1 MKIFFHFSV
10 IGFSNTYLIGND
22 HGDAILIDPGHMD
35 IQLLDLIESNHY
47 YIRHILITHRHESH
61 TKGIGTLLKIYDA
74 DIYAYSAFG
83 FSDFSIHP
91 IPLNQPLL
99 LSGIPVECR
108 LVPGHS
114 NDSIVF
120 IIDKAMFTGDV
131 LLSGRIGKTDSKLS
145 HSLLLRSIKE
155 QLLPLD
161 DRMLIFPG
169 HGAPSTLKIEKMF
182 NEDIIEDMKHIR
194 T

>member
-1 MKIFFHFSV
+1 M
-10 IGFSNTYLIGND
+10 
-22 HGDAILIDPGHMD
+22 
-35 IQLLDLIESNHY
+35 
-47 YIRHILITHRHESH
+47 
-61 TKGIGTLLKIYDA
+61 
-74 DIYAYSAFG
+74 
-83 FSDFSIHP
+83 
-91 IPLNQPLL
+91 
-99 LSGIPVECR
+99 
-108 LVPGHS
+108 VPGHS